1 MTTPVPAGSARSGPY
16 DWLAEAALASVTV
29 VSAVGMNR
37 LFADSS
43 FLRDVLFLGLASH
56 LVAIAARRAGL
67 STLGAALLS
76 AGCFVITVTALRYT
90 DTAWLVLPTSDTFWQ
105 ARDHVVEGWRM
116 ATIRRAPVPADP
128 GVVVL
133 TGAAIWAAA
142 LGADTVAFRA
152 RGFATALS
160 PGVGLLI
167 FTAVAGVEEGRSRH
181 AALFCA
187 AAAAT
192 LVALRLRERNRDRWV
207 EARPGRGTRALARAA
222 VAAAAVAV
230 LVGSTFGPTL
240 PGAEASPWVD
250 IGGLDDAGGSR
261 VVLSPLVQIRSRL
274 VERSDEELFTV
285 AVGEESRQ
293 YWRLMSL
300 DEFDGESW
308 RARSQFE
315 AASGLL
321 QSAFDPSV
329 EGASLEQAVS
339 IAGLDNDYLP
349 AARELRRVVDDGGV
363 PLEFEAASGALI
375 RADSSAGGPRR
386 FTYTVESVL
395 VSIDDPDVLRGSN
408 SVPLDPEF
416 LAFNTELPQDAS
428 DLVRAEA
435 QRVTA
440 GSDSDYRRALDLQ
453 DYFWLDGRFSYDL
466 GVHES
471 HGIEDLED
479 FLFEVRA
486 GYCEQFA
493 SAYAVMARSIGL
505 PTRMAVGFTWGEW
518 DPERGVYAVRG
529 EHAHAWP
536 EVYFEG
542 IGWVRFEPTPGRGAP
557 DDFAVTGRVADQA
570 NFDPEVV
577 VAVPEW
583 EAPVAEGSGFAGLDQ
598 AIPEPSDGPGGRAV
612 QRSRPTGSPTSAVGG
627 RLVLAAAAVA
637 AIGLAAG
644 AVPALRH
651 LHRQRRRS
659 RLAND
664 PHGLV
669 DAAWGD
675 VLAALEM
682 IGLGPGPA
690 DTPLELAERVRSAT
704 GAAGPV
710 DEMAVLAT
718 QGRYAETTTFEM
730 AERAGVTAARV
741 VSACRRRASLRRRLA
756 TAFNPSTVFS

>member
-1 MTTPVPAGSARSGPY
+1 MPVLAPSARSGPY
-16 DWLAEAALASVTV
+16 DWLAEAAVASVTV
-29 VSAVGMNR
+29 VSAVGMDR

-43 FLRDVLFLGLASH
+43 FLRDVLFMGLASH
-56 LVAIAARRAGL
+56 VVAIAARRAGL
-67 STLGAALLS
+67 PTLAAALLS
-76 AGCFVITVTALRYT
+76 AGCLVITVTALRYT
-90 DTAWLVLPTSDTFWQ
+90 ETAWLVLPTIDTFWQ
-105 ARDHVVEGWRM
+105 ARDHLVEGWSV
-116 ATIRRAPVPADP
+116 ATTRRAPVPAEP
-128 GVVVL
+128 GLVVL
-133 TGAAIWAAA
+133 SGAAIWAAA
-142 LGADTVAFRA
+142 LGADVVAFRA
-152 RGFATALS
+152 RGFAASLS
-160 PGVGLLI
+160 PGVGLFI
-167 FTAVAGVEEGRSRH
+167 FIAVAGVEEGRARH

-207 EARPGRGTRALARAA
+207 EERAGRGTRALGRAA

-230 LVGSTFGPTL
+230 LAGSTFGPML
-240 PGAEASPWVD
+240 PGAEASPWIDV
-250 IGGLDDAGGSR
+250 GSLDDGSGSR

-315 AASGLL
+315 TASGLL
-321 QSAFDPSV
+321 PSTFDPSA
-329 EGASLEQAVS
+329 EGASLQQAVS
-339 IAGLDNDYLP
+339 ITALDNDYLP
-349 AARELRRVVDDGGV
+349 AARQLRRVVDDGGV

-375 RADSSAGGPRR
+375 RAHDSAGGPRR

-395 VSIDDPDVLRGSN
+395 LNIDDPDVLRDAGS
-408 SVPLDPEF
+408 VQLDPEF
-416 LAFNTELPQDAS
+416 LAFNTDLPEDAS

-435 QRVTA
+435 ERVTA

-471 HGIEDLED
+471 HGIEDLEA

-518 DPERGVYAVRG
+518 DPARGVYAVRG

-536 EVYFEG
+536 EVHFEG

-570 NFDPEVV
+570 NFDPDVA

-583 EAPVAEGSGFAGLDQ
+583 EPPAAEGSVFAGLDQ
-598 AIPEPSDGPGGRAV
+598 AIRAPSDGTGGRAE
-612 QRSRPTGSPTSAVGG
+612 RASTPAGSPTSGAL
-627 RLVLAAAAVA
+627 RLVLLAAAVLA
-637 AIGLAAG
+637 AIGLVCGCRARNEAPSP
-644 AVPALRH
+644 APSPVP
-651 LHRQRRRS
+651 
-659 RLAND
+659 
-664 PHGLV
+664 
-669 DAAWGD
+669 
-675 VLAALEM
+675 
-682 IGLGPGPA
+682 PG
-690 DTPLELAERVRSAT
+690 
-704 GAAGPV
+704 
-710 DEMAVLAT
+710 
-718 QGRYAETTTFEM
+718 
-730 AERAGVTAARV
+730 
-741 VSACRRRASLRRRLA
+741 
-756 TAFNPSTVFS
+756 